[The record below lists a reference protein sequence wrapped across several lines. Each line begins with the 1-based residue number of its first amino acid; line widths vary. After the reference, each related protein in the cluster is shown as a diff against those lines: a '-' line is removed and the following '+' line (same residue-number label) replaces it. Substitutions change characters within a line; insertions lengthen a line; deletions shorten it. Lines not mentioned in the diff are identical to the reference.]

1 MSILHIFQFNIAPI
15 QIIFTVFVLFA
26 WSRAFLRFRERQM
39 NAKEI
44 VFWTVIWASIT
55 IAVYI
60 PGKTTI
66 LARLLGMDR
75 GFDAMILIGVI
86 TLFYAVYRLYAK
98 SNENEQVITELVR
111 QIALAN
117 TLKSKSRKFVKSKV
131 IRKINK

>member
-1 MSILHIFQFNIAPI
+1 MNDFYIFHLKIVPI
-15 QIIFTVFVLFA
+15 QIIFIIFVLFA

-44 VFWTVIWASIT
+44 VFWTILWASIT
-55 IAVYI
+55 LAIFI
-60 PGKTTI
+60 PGKTTV

-75 GFDAMILIGVI
+75 GFDAMILIGMI

-98 SNENEQVITELVR
+98 ANENEQVITELVR

-117 TLKSKSRKFVKSKV
+117 TLKSKSRKKK
-131 IRKINK
+131 